1 MRVSRRVSLAG
12 FILLCICFFLPQVR
26 GCGEDV
32 VPFIAVFTPDKVSG
46 PLTNTNYH
54 GPEFLVLWGLP
65 FIFAFAGIVFFV
77 LRWRL
82 ESSRA
87 ARRVT
92 GAACIF
98 SALMLVHASWLMAMT
113 SGVPTELGIEELLRL
128 AAACVLLAMCVASLL
143 LLRSRWSAV
152 RIPLCFLFGAL
163 SSLVYFIYWVRA
175 GPLFGLW
182 FSMLACILIIVG
194 SVLEVLRVREV
205 VAAPT

>member
-12 FILLCICFFLPQVR
+12 FVLLCICFFLPQVR

-32 VPFIAVFTPDKVSG
+32 VPFIAVVSPDDGG
-46 PLTNTNYH
+46 PLMNTNYH

-77 LRWRL
+77 LRWQL
-82 ESSRA
+82 KSSRA

-98 SALMLVHASWLMAMT
+98 SALILVHASWLRAMT

-143 LLRSRWSAV
+143 LLRRRWSAV
-152 RIPLCFLFGAL
+152 RMPLCFLFGAL
-163 SSLVYFIYWVRA
+163 ASLVYFIYWVRA

>member
-12 FILLCICFFLPQVR
+12 FVLLCVCFFLPQVR

-32 VPFIAVFTPDKVSG
+32 VPFITVVTPDS
-46 PLTNTNYH
+46 TYTDYH
-54 GPEFLVLWGLP
+54 GAKFLVLWGLP

-82 ESSRA
+82 KSSRA

-98 SALMLVHASWLMAMT
+98 SALILVHASWLMAMT
-113 SGVPTELGIEELLRL
+113 SGVPTELGIEELLSL
-128 AAACVLLAMCVASLL
+128 AAAYVLLAMCVASLL
-143 LLRSRWSAV
+143 LLRRRWSAV
-152 RIPLCFLFGAL
+152 RMPLCFLFGAL
-163 SSLVYFIYWVRA
+163 ASLVYFIYWVRA
-175 GPLFGLW
+175 NPLFGLW